1 MHSGGI
7 GGERSDTTSGAVNAR
22 TAYLCRFGVEFENAA
37 EERLREQEAAEQR
50 RSELLSRPDAPP
62 GHFLLEKLCGHSD
75 KDAALLAGY
84 SLSVAENT
92 KQRVWKPVVRGEFE
106 RLSKNL
112 TIQFAAN
119 GLPHFRMVGNC

>member
-1 MHSGGI
+1 MVKG
-7 GGERSDTTSGAVNAR
+7 R
-22 TAYLCRFGVEFENAA
+22 TQRALLSTLEQPIYAGLELDENAA

-50 RSELLSRPDAPP
+50 KSELLNGLTRRQR
-62 GHFLLEKLCGHSD
+62 HFLLEKLCGHSD

-92 KQRVWKPVVRGEFE
+92 KQRVWKPVVRSEFE

-112 TIQFAAN
+112 TIKFAAK
-119 GLPHFRMVGNC
+119 GLPNFGMVGKW